1 MLHPEEENARFK
13 RERTRKA
20 IALAME
26 SRWEEAVSANQA
38 LLEGFPTD
46 VDAHNRLGRALMEL
60 GRFAEA
66 KAAYTKALEMDRNN
80 VIARKNLTRL
90 AEIKTSGRTSG
101 KAAAKATRGEGGKVT
116 VDSFIGEEGKAGMV
130 SLSLL
135 APREALARLAVGD
148 QVVPKVKKPNL
159 VVETASGEYIGTV
172 EFQHGLRLA
181 RLMQGGN
188 KYSAALTSL
197 DSGTVKVFIREIQR
211 SPKQAGRPS
220 FPKMA
225 GGVRPYLR
233 ESILKYELG
242 DEGEEEE
249 AEEVE
254 EAEKGEEVEVP
265 ADGAFMEGTP
275 PILDEAVAEEEEE
288 E

>member
-1 MLHPEEENARFK
+1 MLHPEEENTRFK
-13 RERTRKA
+13 RERTREA

-26 SRWEEAVSANQA
+26 SRWKEAVAANQA

-60 GRFAEA
+60 DRFAEA

-80 VIARKNLTRL
+80 VIARKNLSRL
-90 AEIKTSGRTSG
+90 AEIKPSGRTSG
-101 KAAAKATRGEGGKVT
+101 KAATKATKVEGGKLAI
-116 VDSFIGEEGKAGMV
+116 DSFIGEEGKAGMV
-130 SLSLL
+130 SLTQL
-135 APREALARLAVGD
+135 APKGVLARLAVGD
-148 QVVPKVKKPNL
+148 QVVLKVKSPNL

-188 KYSAALTSL
+188 KYRAALTSL
-197 DSGTVKVFIREIQR
+197 DSGNVKVFIREIQR

-225 GGVRPYLR
+225 GSVRPYLR
-233 ESILKYELG
+233 DTILKYELG
-242 DEGEEEE
+242 EEGEEEE

-254 EAEKGEEVEVP
+254 ETEKGEEREVP
-265 ADGAFMEGTP
+265 ADGAFMEETP
-275 PILDEAVAEEEEE
+275 PILDEAAAEEEEE